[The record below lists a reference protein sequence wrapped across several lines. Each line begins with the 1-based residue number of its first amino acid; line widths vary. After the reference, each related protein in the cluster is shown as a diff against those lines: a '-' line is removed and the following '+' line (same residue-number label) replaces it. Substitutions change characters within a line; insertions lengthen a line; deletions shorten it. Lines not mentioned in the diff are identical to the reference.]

1 MRLAFFFDYGM
12 VGMDPEPYTAL
23 DGTRKYY
30 EEDDMIRSSA
40 GVVVEWQSGFGP
52 INLVF
57 GYALDD
63 EPGDET
69 STFEFS
75 MGTKF

>member
-1 MRLAFFFDYGM
+1 MS
-12 VGMDPEPYTAL
+12 
-23 DGTRKYY
+23 
-30 EEDDMIRSSA
+30 RSSA
-40 GVVVEWQSGFGP
+40 GAVVEWQSPFGA

-57 GYALDD
+57 AYPVDD

-69 STFEFS
+69 AVFEFS